1 MRSAGSRLDIA
12 QAVKAILEQR
22 SAAKRGLLVPTARPV
37 SNLAGIAMLSLAP
50 AAVTAVGLGDIQ
62 SQSSLG
68 EPLRASVP
76 LSLASGE
83 SVRPG
88 CITVPPK
95 QQSDLRGP
103 ANATVNTPLA
113 SGPGVL
119 QLGVSTTRP
128 LYEPMYELTLRVDCP
143 GIPTVLRHY
152 VLMLD
157 LPGMGAAT
165 QAATQNEP
173 ARAPLAVPATAAS
186 ATALPQRRPA
196 PTRGRSL
203 VRSGEAIAAGSKYRV
218 REGDTLSTIAARI
231 EGRPADSTWA
241 LSDWI
246 FKANPDAF
254 IRNNKDLIKLGT
266 LIIVPGTA
274 DWNNTST
281 PSTRAEKITAAAPLV
296 PPRSPVPAR
305 TTPATATAREV
316 ENQMVK
322 PATPVMTVMPTELVT
337 TPRVVGDS
345 PAGEMTVAATPASPF
360 ADEIPT
366 SEAAEV
372 SQAVEPPPPVVLTQR
387 QATQVSPLL
396 AVLLGVFLGFGLSI
410 LLLRARLLEGLSSL
424 FARGRGEAVQ
434 SPTEGNY
441 DDTDEWLKTSE
452 DRSLDAAPVSLG
464 TPAEETYV
472 VEVDKAGNTVEV
484 TDPTDD
490 TTDTAAPDDNSLDSL
505 DPAVQTAGFAA
516 PFADVPGADAPELAE
531 LFADDLADLSAEP
544 DLPGE
549 IFADAG
555 EDDVNSLAPT
565 AEMPKFSHAG
575 SVLDPTLESTTPE
588 LGALPTDTGEIADL
602 DMQGFADTQGDET
615 KLSDTLQEALSLL
628 EQDFENELTASQII
642 DQSAIK
648 RALEDGPQE
657 DADEFEPAPQKRAS

>member
-1 MRSAGSRLDIA
+1 
-12 QAVKAILEQR
+12 
-22 SAAKRGLLVPTARPV
+22 
-37 SNLAGIAMLSLAP
+37 
-50 AAVTAVGLGDIQ
+50 
-62 SQSSLG
+62 
-68 EPLRASVP
+68 
-76 LSLASGE
+76 
-83 SVRPG
+83 
-88 CITVPPK
+88 
-95 QQSDLRGP
+95 
-103 ANATVNTPLA
+103 
-113 SGPGVL
+113 
-119 QLGVSTTRP
+119 
-128 LYEPMYELTLRVDCP
+128 
-143 GIPTVLRHY
+143 
-152 VLMLD
+152 
-157 LPGMGAAT
+157 
-165 QAATQNEP
+165 
-173 ARAPLAVPATAAS
+173 
-186 ATALPQRRPA
+186 
-196 PTRGRSL
+196 
-203 VRSGEAIAAGSKYRV
+203 
-218 REGDTLSTIAARI
+218 
-231 EGRPADSTWA
+231 
-241 LSDWI
+241 
-246 FKANPDAF
+246 
-254 IRNNKDLIKLGT
+254 
-266 LIIVPGTA
+266 
-274 DWNNTST
+274 
-281 PSTRAEKITAAAPLV
+281 
-296 PPRSPVPAR
+296 
-305 TTPATATAREV
+305 
-316 ENQMVK
+316 
-322 PATPVMTVMPTELVT
+322 
-337 TPRVVGDS
+337 
-345 PAGEMTVAATPASPF
+345 
-360 ADEIPT
+360 
-366 SEAAEV
+366 
-372 SQAVEPPPPVVLTQR
+372 
-387 QATQVSPLL
+387 
-396 AVLLGVFLGFGLSI
+396 VFLGFGLSI

-565 AEMPKFSHAG
+565 AEMPKFSQAG

-628 EQDFENELTASQII
+628 EQDFVNELTASQII